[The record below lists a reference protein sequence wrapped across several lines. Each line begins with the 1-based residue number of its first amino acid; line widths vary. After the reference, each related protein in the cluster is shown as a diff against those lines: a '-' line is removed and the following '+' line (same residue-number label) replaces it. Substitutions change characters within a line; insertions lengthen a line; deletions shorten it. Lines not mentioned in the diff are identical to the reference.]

1 MDNKGRIIK
10 VSGPLIVADGMT
22 KARMFDV
29 VKVGESNLIGE
40 IIEQRE
46 DRSSIQVYEETSGI
60 GVGESVTSTGAPL
73 SVMLA
78 PGLLEGIYDGIQ
90 RPLNKLVEIGRA
102 HV

>member
-46 DRSSIQVYEETSGI
+46 DR
-60 GVGESVTSTGAPL
+60 L
-73 SVMLA
+73 SL
-78 PGLLEGIYDGIQ
+78 IHI
-90 RPLNKLVEIGRA
+90 
-102 HV
+102 